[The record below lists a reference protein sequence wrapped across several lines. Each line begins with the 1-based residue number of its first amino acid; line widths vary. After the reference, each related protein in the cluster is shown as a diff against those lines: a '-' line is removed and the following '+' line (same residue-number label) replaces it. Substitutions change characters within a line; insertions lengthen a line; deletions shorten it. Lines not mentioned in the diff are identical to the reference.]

1 MRILGLTLLFAIN
14 ALAAE
19 YGVLAVCTKL
29 SGEEYCHVTEGS
41 YRALEIGGRVV
52 IADGFSITRFTVA
65 GSGKVLKAKDGSD
78 VRYTPVKDE
87 SGELYM
93 MFDARNN
100 LWISDTTGCVTFK
113 YVAGDRKNFSKL
125 YKFVEMDSADVA
137 VNMAGRCRAEREL
150 K

>member
-1 MRILGLTLLFAIN
+1 MLLAIN

-29 SGEEYCHVTEGS
+29 SGKEYCHVSEGS

-52 IADGFSITRFTVA
+52 VANGFSVTRFTVA
-65 GSGKVLKAKDGSD
+65 GAESVLKAKDGSD
-78 VRYTPVKDE
+78 VKYTPVTDDA
-87 SGELYM
+87 GEHYL
-93 MFDARNN
+93 MFEARNN
-100 LWISDTTGCVTFK
+100 LWISDTAGCLTFK
-113 YVAGDRKNFSKL
+113 YVAGGRKNFSKL
-125 YKFVEMDSADVA
+125 YKYVEMDSADVA